1 MVCDFSLIVALSLL
15 LHFGGKCRKGN
26 IRSNFLCWAT
36 PTDCCLSCRLGI
48 LSGRCLWSSGW
59 GRAGR
64 SEKRVDQLPTPW
76 PLSEGANYLGIRPP
90 LNRGSLLG
98 PSHNMCCWAWDT
110 QTVSGP
116 GPQKRELGN
125 LHKARMAP
133 SGCFYIDVVLL
144 SGERNQGNRTRP
156 GEDRRKCKVLVLNA
170 PTGFSKLKHGQ

>member
-1 MVCDFSLIVALSLL
+1 MYGIGDFSLIVALSLL

-26 IRSNFLCWAT
+26 IHSNFLCWST
-36 PTDCCLSCRLGI
+36 PTDCCLSCQLGI

-76 PLSEGANYLGIRPP
+76 PLYEGANYLGIRPP

-98 PSHNMCCWAWDT
+98 PSHNTCCWAWDT

-116 GPQKRELGN
+116 GPQKRQLGN

-144 SGERNQGNRTRP
+144 SWERNQGNQTRP
-156 GEDRRKCKVLVLNA
+156 VRMGENA
-170 PTGFSKLKHGQ
+170 KSWF